1 MLSHHEQ
8 SALQNIAQQLEA
20 SDPALAE
27 ALRAGKVSG
36 MPDMTTIWLIVLGV
50 TGTLFLILGIV
61 AASPTVG
68 LCGVVTLFVLI
79 SVCVWRRSGKGG
91 GKHGRVGHRDLPP
104 V

>member
-8 SALQNIAQQLEA
+8 TTLQNIAQQLEA

-36 MPDMTTIWLIVLGV
+36 RPNMTTVWLVVLGV
-50 TGTLFLILGIV
+50 SGTLFLILGII
-61 AASPTVG
+61 AASPSVG
-68 LCGVVTLFVLI
+68 LCGVAALVAMASILM
-79 SVCVWRRSGKGG
+79 WRRSRKGRGKSGTAD
-91 GKHGRVGHRDLPP
+91 REAAPP

>member
-8 SALQNIAQQLEA
+8 TTLQNIAQQLEA

-36 MPDMTTIWLIVLGV
+36 WPSMSTVWLAVLGV
-50 TGTLFLILGIV
+50 SGTLFLILGIV
-61 AASPTVG
+61 AASPSVG
-68 LCGVVTLFVLI
+68 LCGVVALVALSSVLL
-79 SVCVWRRSGKGG
+79 WRQHRRGG
-91 GKHGRVGHRDLPP
+91 GKNGMVGREAAPP